1 MKSIL
6 LTAAFLSLSA
16 YSALA
21 TSPEICYD
29 YVSTPASVSCNNSDS
44 KSADFS
50 LGCSNTP
57 ATTKKVEV
65 PCPETEAG
73 RWVNVKAA
81 TYRVTINGTRSNRPT
96 SIPGTTHAQ
105 VCASVGLK
113 PANLDGNVCAAGERR
128 PMIGGRW
135 EEINYKYGKKGDG
148 NKFDGGDRPQFIIF
162 GQTCTHGNRDEGDRC
177 VGETVPYIVNN
188 FCYDSWT
195 KHKNYTKQDAV
206 VAWYCE

>member
-1 MKSIL
+1 MKPIL

-29 YVSTPASVSCNNSDS
+29 YVSTPASLSCNDSDT

-50 LGCSNTP
+50 LGCTSTP

-65 PCPETEAG
+65 PCPEEKG
-73 RWVNVKAA
+73 RWVNVKAD
-81 TYRVTINGTRSNRPT
+81 TFRVTINGTRFNRPA
-96 SIPGTTHAQ
+96 IPGTTHAQ

-148 NKFDGGDRPQFIIF
+148 NKFDGGNRPQLVQS
-162 GQTCTHGNRDEGDRC
+162 QTCTTGGRDDGNRC
-177 VGETVPYIVNN
+177 PTETVPYIVSY

-195 KHKNYTKQDAV
+195 KNKNFTRQDAV